1 MLKTSAFVTILLSC
15 SLAAEGD
22 EPQWKDTTPPP
33 VDIVDIQVVKA
44 EEESDAPAWKDPTPE
59 PVIPADI
66 LDPKLEIIEIEKQAV
81 AVPIIDTPKAAELK
95 KERAPFYEDKTSKAH
110 FGDLSERQHMLE

>member
-22 EPQWKDTTPPP
+22 EPQWKDTTPP
-33 VDIVDIQVVKA
+33 VDIIDIEVVKA

-59 PVIPADI
+59 PVIPVIPVDI
-66 LDPKLEIIEIEKQAV
+66 LDPKLEIIELEKQAK
-81 AVPIIDTPKAAELK
+81 AVPIIDTP
-95 KERAPFYEDKTSKAH
+95 
-110 FGDLSERQHMLE
+110 